1 MVKISEMESKTERK
15 EAEKKKW
22 EGRTANSIHECFLNI
37 YYIPDPAIGARSIS
51 GAYMLVLGEDT

>member
-22 EGRTANSIHECFLNI
+22 EGRTANSIHFMSVSWTPIIFQTLQQ
-37 YYIPDPAIGARSIS
+37 A
-51 GAYMLVLGEDT
+51 LGVYQELIC